1 MYFCLLLFQ
10 LATGNHL
17 VSVDSADDA
26 FRRID
31 YQTALEGYTIL
42 QQANPNRPDLLW
54 RLARVSV
61 CMGET
66 ADGPR
71 RGEYFK
77 SGEQY
82 ARQCIALDSMSVE
95 GHTWLAAALGYI
107 AYYSDKSEQVRL
119 AWEILKEADRAI
131 QLDPRNDAAYSIK
144 GSVYRALGGA
154 SWIERQLAQLFIGRL
169 PPGGYEEGEEAL
181 KQAIAFAPDVM
192 RHHYE
197 LGVLYRDWGKTEEAK
212 KSLERARDL
221 PVRVAIDR
229 PRLETIKE
237 VLATLE

>member
-1 MYFCLLLFQ
+1 MVFCLLLLQ
-10 LATGNHL
+10 LMSGNHSAGL
-17 VSVDSADDA
+17 DSADDA

-31 YQTALEGYTIL
+31 YQTALESYTSL
-42 QQANPNRPDLLW
+42 QPSNPHRPDLLW
-54 RLARVSV
+54 RLARVLV

-66 ADGPR
+66 ADEPR

-77 SGEQY
+77 SGELY

-107 AYYSDKSEQVRL
+107 AYYSDKPDQVHL

-154 SWIERQLAQLFIGRL
+154 SWIERQLAQLFYGKL

-181 KQAIAFAPDVM
+181 KKAIALAPDVM

-197 LGVLYRDWGKTEEAK
+197 LGVLYRDWGKMEESKA
-212 KSLERARDL
+212 SLGRAREL
-221 PVRVAIDR
+221 PVRVGIDR
-229 PRLETIKE
+229 PRLEKIKE
-237 VLATLE
+237 LLGTLE

>member
-1 MYFCLLLFQ
+1 MVFCLLLLQ
-10 LATGNHL
+10 LATGNHP
-17 VSVDSADDA
+17 VGVDSADDA

-42 QQANPNRPDLLW
+42 LQANPDRPDILW
-54 RLARVSV
+54 RLARVTV
-61 CMGET
+61 CNGET
-66 ADGPR
+66 AEEPR
-71 RGEYFK
+71 RGEYFR

-131 QLDPRNDAAYSIK
+131 QLNPQNDAAYSIK

-154 SWIERQLAQLFIGRL
+154 SWIERQLAQLFYGKL
-169 PPGGYEEGEEAL
+169 PPGGYEDGEQAL
-181 KQAIAFAPDVM
+181 KQAIALAPDVM

-197 LGVLYRDWGKTEEAK
+197 LGVLYRDWGKMEEAK
-212 KSLERARDL
+212 KSLERAREL
-221 PVRVAIDR
+221 PVRVGIDR
-229 PRLETIKE
+229 PRLEMIRE
-237 VLATLE
+237 LLATLE